1 MTKGRK
7 LKQKYQNLIFNSDL
21 NVKHQNGIWI
31 VWYICSIHWNFA
43 FLFKQFGHWMQH
55 FLFTWFLVSTG
66 AQRLVSCWNF
76 RLNLFNY
83 SYDLQNKN
91 HDKAKENRDEEMRL
105 EQIPKFFREKNEN
118 LKDSII
124 LRKTRAS
131 DESRKESDVSSSLN
145 IKL

>member
-1 MTKGRK
+1 MFQPK
-7 LKQKYQNLIFNSDL
+7 LKGWFHVETFD
-21 NVKHQNGIWI
+21 WI
-31 VWYICSIHWNFA
+31 YLLFV
-43 FLFKQFGHWMQH
+43 LFK
-55 FLFTWFLVSTG
+55 
-66 AQRLVSCWNF
+66 
-76 RLNLFNY
+76 
-83 SYDLQNKN
+83 KN

>member
-1 MTKGRK
+1 MWDF
-7 LKQKYQNLIFNSDL
+7 QK
-21 NVKHQNGIWI
+21 
-31 VWYICSIHWNFA
+31 
-43 FLFKQFGHWMQH
+43 
-55 FLFTWFLVSTG
+55 
-66 AQRLVSCWNF
+66 
-76 RLNLFNY
+76 
-83 SYDLQNKN
+83 KN
-91 HDKAKENRDEEMRL
+91 HEKAKENRDEEMRL

>member
-1 MTKGRK
+1 
-7 LKQKYQNLIFNSDL
+7 
-21 NVKHQNGIWI
+21 
-31 VWYICSIHWNFA
+31 
-43 FLFKQFGHWMQH
+43 MQH
-55 FLFTWFLVSTG
+55 FLFTWFLVSIE
-66 AQRLVSCWNF
+66 AQRPVSSWNF
-76 RLNLFNY
+76 RLNSSNY
-83 SYDLQNKN
+83 LWDFQKKN
-91 HDKAKENRDEEMRL
+91 HEKAKENRDEEMRL